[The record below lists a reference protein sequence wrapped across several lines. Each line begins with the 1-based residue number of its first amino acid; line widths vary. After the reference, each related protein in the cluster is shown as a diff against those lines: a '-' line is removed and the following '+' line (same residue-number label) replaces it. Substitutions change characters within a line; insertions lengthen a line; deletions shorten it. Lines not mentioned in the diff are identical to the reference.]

1 MFIQSFLQWLS
12 YVLGP
17 AGVRLTGGV
26 PRKRDNLESGQGLVE
41 YALIIILVG
50 LVVVAMLFVLGPSI
64 ANMYQN
70 IIDQFE

>member
-17 AGVRLTGGV
+17 SGVRLTGGV